1 VIVYR
6 HPGLEG
12 LEIWQ
17 GLSRHATLH
26 QLHHD
31 KPAYFAALND
41 FLHRLRDGAA
51 ASAAGDPLDAAAGF
65 DGLLLTGGDALAASP
80 SITLPHRVASP
91 GPFAARAGAEA
102 VWREFGWRHPV
113 AIDLGQ
119 SRLKAYTP
127 QTNRIVERDPALL
140 PFGANAL
147 DLPLARRRLRHFVAQ
162 ALPASFD
169 GAVLAIPCRLSANGD
184 AEPCTYP
191 GLSGAMAPLFAE
203 LFGGAPWVLMNDAVL
218 AARGFP
224 PPPGRK
230 LLTVTLGFGAG
241 AAVWDNRR

>member
-1 VIVYR
+1 MIVYR
-6 HPGLEG
+6 HPRLQG

-17 GLSRHATLH
+17 GLSRHATLD
-26 QLHHD
+26 QLHND

-51 ASAAGDPLDAAAGF
+51 ATAAGDLLDAAAGF
-65 DGLLLTGGDALAASP
+65 DDLVLTGGDALAASP
-80 SITLPHRVASP
+80 AITLPHRVAP
-91 GPFAARAGAEA
+91 HGAFAARAGAEA

-119 SRLKAYTP
+119 SRLKAYTT
-127 QTNRIVERDPALL
+127 QNSRTVERDPSLL
-140 PFGANAL
+140 PFGPDAL
-147 DLPLARRRLRHFVAQ
+147 DAPLARLRLRHFVAQ

-203 LFGGAPWVLMNDAVL
+203 LFGATPWVLMNDAVL
-218 AARGFP
+218 AARGYP
-224 PPPGRK
+224 PAPGRK
-230 LLTVTLGFGAG
+230 ALTVTLGFGAG